1 MAVQALEPRVSGK
14 NYTQDNLFAT
24 DVRAQQAAP
33 AGKTGLQDAF
43 RVDLKSAQVPGAASG
58 RRGTELLQAQNPQEM
73 TASRNMDVLLAHTL
87 SPEDAKKAREDG
99 YNPAEIEAGET
110 VTMIDHIKA
119 SLLQSGVEV
128 SGVTDDL
135 DPAVLKEITGSEA
148 YAQELLKAFS
158 ENDLPLTKDNVS
170 AVQDAVSRASQLTAP
185 DTDAILYLVENE
197 LPAGVDA
204 LYLAAHASKGFQGAG
219 GGYFAE
225 EGGYLAKAGEG
236 GTSET
241 LQKQIDE
248 VITRSGLSPAD
259 EGIQKE
265 AKTMLENGVALTPA
279 HLGKAHSIGALT
291 FPLERETVVKAA
303 AAAIAAGKSAGEGDL
318 TDPRGILEK
327 AVEAD
332 RAVRAVTDADLAAAV
347 MAQEDEGA
355 ELTLQDVTDAA
366 ATDRTPLRPAEL
378 YTGEA
383 QQAPVDTT
391 ALSPAQEARFL
402 ESRLQMEEIRL
413 SMSVSANLTMLR
425 SGFSIDT
432 APLSALVDE
441 LRNAVEQN
449 AKALFGGADAAA
461 ISRVSLTYQAS
472 ASYTMTNAAAAYR
485 LYAETNIKVEYLRS
499 DMPVG
504 VLGAVADEFKTDT
517 LDDIFSRATTWKLA
531 NSAYETMQTEVR
543 RDLGDSFEK
552 AFGNADALL
561 QDIGMEANKQNL
573 RAVRILG
580 YNRMEISVENVSR
593 IRETDAMLDD
603 ILRDLK
609 PAAVLD
615 MIRDGKNPLR
625 MSMEELAQELRG
637 RTEKL
642 SDSEDKYAR
651 FLYKLEQSGEI
662 TQAER
667 SSYIGIYRMFETL
680 QKTDHAAIGTLLNT
694 GAEMTIANLLTATRT
709 VRTAQGAGVELAA
722 DDGGV
727 TKGRI
732 TNAIETQIESA
743 FIYYRAEA
751 DRAYAHLAPE
761 KLQQLAD
768 PESMA
773 LPAFAEAME
782 ELPEDTA
789 AERRLDEQQ
798 LNAMREALSGD
809 AKSTAR
815 EDAAKALEAGDLP
828 LTTHLIEAMRA
839 LAAGRSRGT
848 KETLWEEGARLS
860 EETEA
865 GGEVREALEAMR
877 EFTSAEDETAA
888 YRAGADRLQQSLQ
901 EIMADARTTYTQYMA
916 AASLQR
922 QVSTASL
929 LAEQGSFEI
938 PVEANGRTVSMQVT
952 LTADSGQGSAVSITY
967 DTGEFGTVAAQMR
980 IEEQTVFASISTT
993 YGRTP
998 QVQSFM
1004 EQVVERLQT
1013 GISREEHLLSDISSQ
1028 VILYNAK
1035 TSEAALPQRG
1045 EKSNTKQLL
1054 RLARVFTQ
1062 AVMN

>member
-1 MAVQALEPRVSGK
+1 
-14 NYTQDNLFAT
+14 
-24 DVRAQQAAP
+24 
-33 AGKTGLQDAF
+33 
-43 RVDLKSAQVPGAASG
+43 
-58 RRGTELLQAQNPQEM
+58 
-73 TASRNMDVLLAHTL
+73 
-87 SPEDAKKAREDG
+87 
-99 YNPAEIEAGET
+99 
-110 VTMIDHIKA
+110 
-119 SLLQSGVEV
+119 
-128 SGVTDDL
+128 
-135 DPAVLKEITGSEA
+135 
-148 YAQELLKAFS
+148 
-158 ENDLPLTKDNVS
+158 
-170 AVQDAVSRASQLTAP
+170 
-185 DTDAILYLVENE
+185 
-197 LPAGVDA
+197 
-204 LYLAAHASKGFQGAG
+204 
-219 GGYFAE
+219 
-225 EGGYLAKAGEG
+225 
-236 GTSET
+236 
-241 LQKQIDE
+241 
-248 VITRSGLSPAD
+248 
-259 EGIQKE
+259 
-265 AKTMLENGVALTPA
+265 
-279 HLGKAHSIGALT
+279 
-291 FPLERETVVKAA
+291 
-303 AAAIAAGKSAGEGDL
+303 
-318 TDPRGILEK
+318 
-327 AVEAD
+327 
-332 RAVRAVTDADLAAAV
+332 
-347 MAQEDEGA
+347 
-355 ELTLQDVTDAA
+355 
-366 ATDRTPLRPAEL
+366 
-378 YTGEA
+378 
-383 QQAPVDTT
+383 
-391 ALSPAQEARFL
+391 
-402 ESRLQMEEIRL
+402 
-413 SMSVSANLTMLR
+413 
-425 SGFSIDT
+425 
-432 APLSALVDE
+432 
-441 LRNAVEQN
+441 
-449 AKALFGGADAAA
+449 
-461 ISRVSLTYQAS
+461 
-472 ASYTMTNAAAAYR
+472 
-485 LYAETNIKVEYLRS
+485 
-499 DMPVG
+499 
-504 VLGAVADEFKTDT
+504 
-517 LDDIFSRATTWKLA
+517 
-531 NSAYETMQTEVR
+531 
-543 RDLGDSFEK
+543 
-552 AFGNADALL
+552 
-561 QDIGMEANKQNL
+561 DIGMEANKQNL

-625 MSMEELAQELRG
+625 MSMEELAQELKSRA
-637 RTEKL
+637 EKL
-642 SDSEDKYAR
+642 SDGEDKYAR

-709 VRTAQGAGVELAA
+709 VRTTQGAGVELAA

-743 FIYYRAEA
+743 FTYYSAEA

-761 KLQQLAD
+761 KLQRLAD
-768 PESMA
+768 PESME

-782 ELPEDTA
+782 ELPEDAA

-798 LNAMREALSGD
+798 LGAMREALSGD
-809 AKSTAR
+809 AKDTAR

-828 LTTHLIEAMRA
+828 LTTHLIEAMRS

-848 KETLWEEGARLS
+848 RETLWEEGERLS

-865 GGEVREALEAMR
+865 GGEMREALEAMR
-877 EFTSAEDETAA
+877 NFTSAENETAA

-916 AASLQR
+916 VASLQR

-1013 GISREEHLLSDISSQ
+1013 GISREEHLLLDISSQ
-1028 VILYNAK
+1028 MILYNAK
-1035 TSEAALPQRG
+1035 TPEAALPQRG

-1062 AVMN
+1062 AVILE